1 LFGIDKRESGSFT
14 LDGRE
19 ITPST
24 PKEAIEKGLCMI
36 VENRKDDGLF
46 LIRSVKENIG
56 IVHTDKSNFVIQLKN
71 EIGLVRQMI
80 QRLRID
86 VSGLDQEVGNLS
98 GGNQQKSIMARWL
111 LTNAR
116 LFIFDE
122 PTKGVDI
129 GSKEEIYKF
138 MTELAREGKA
148 IIMVSSD
155 MPELLSMSDRIGIMR
170 SGELVKIIDSHNAT
184 EEKILTEF
192 FGLGATN

>member
-1 LFGIDKRESGSFT
+1 
-14 LDGRE
+14 
-19 ITPST
+19 
-24 PKEAIEKGLCMI
+24 
-36 VENRKDDGLF
+36 
-46 LIRSVKENIG
+46 
-56 IVHTDKSNFVIQLKN
+56 
-71 EIGLVRQMI
+71 
-80 QRLRID
+80 
-86 VSGLDQEVGNLS
+86 LDQEVGNLS